1 MHLEYS
7 INKPLDLSGYEL
19 HRMVVGLTEG
29 EPAVF
34 ADEGDT
40 LLLRTKTRLKAES
53 RVVRTLEN
61 GNLSAFELR
70 ASVPKKS
77 RDQKG
82 YYPLENWR
90 ARHRW
95 LSQEALKNGFEIIMV
110 HNWSKIITIDNG
122 SQRFELDQTDF
133 SGILR
138 VLDKGLFARG
148 LINGIG
154 SVARHYGFGMLI
166 ID

>member
-7 INKPLDLSGYEL
+7 INKPLDLSVQEL
-19 HRMVVGLTEG
+19 YRMVAGLTEG

-34 ADEGDT
+34 SDGGDT
-40 LLLRTKTRLKAES
+40 LLLRTKRRLKANS
-53 RVVRTLEN
+53 RALRTLEN
-61 GNLSAFELR
+61 GYISAFELR

-77 RDQKG
+77 RGQNA
-82 YYPLENWR
+82 YYPVKNWR

-95 LSQEALKNGFEIIMV
+95 ISQEAMKNGFEILAV
-110 HNWSKIITIDNG
+110 HSWSKIVTIENG

-138 VLDKGLFARG
+138 VLDKGLFANG

-154 SVARHYGFGMLI
+154 STAKSYGFGMLI